1 MKSLML
7 LMRYPKRFV
16 NFKDKQAEKPFILG
30 GGAKNVVVKVRKGVK
45 PFKNHNVAKN
55 TVVNT

>member
-1 MKSLML
+1 ML